1 MLGKFTYENP
11 TKLYFGEGVLD
22 SLPEEL
28 RKVGKTILLIY
39 GGGSIKKNGIYDKI
53 IGILHDLEK
62 EVIEISGVMP
72 NPTYEKVEEG
82 LSIARRQKVDFILAV
97 GGGSVI
103 DYAKAIAISIHYD
116 GNPWKDYFVELKDPT
131 C

>member
-39 GGGSIKKNGIYDKI
+39 GGGSIKKKKRIN
-53 IGILHDLEK
+53 
-62 EVIEISGVMP
+62 ISVAASR
-72 NPTYEKVEEG
+72 EC
-82 LSIARRQKVDFILAV
+82 LF
-97 GGGSVI
+97 
-103 DYAKAIAISIHYD
+103 
-116 GNPWKDYFVELKDPT
+116 F
-131 C
+131 

>member
-39 GGGSIKKNGIYDKI
+39 GGD
-53 IGILHDLEK
+53 
-62 EVIEISGVMP
+62 
-72 NPTYEKVEEG
+72 
-82 LSIARRQKVDFILAV
+82 
-97 GGGSVI
+97 
-103 DYAKAIAISIHYD
+103 
-116 GNPWKDYFVELKDPT
+116 
-131 C
+131 